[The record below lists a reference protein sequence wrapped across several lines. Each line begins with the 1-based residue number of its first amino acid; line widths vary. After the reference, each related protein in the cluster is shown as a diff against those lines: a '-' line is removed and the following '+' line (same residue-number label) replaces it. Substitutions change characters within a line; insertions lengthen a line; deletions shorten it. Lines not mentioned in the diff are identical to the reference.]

1 MPSLPQRL
9 LMLSCRPLSSIPT
22 PAQWE
27 GMVNER
33 INKLNNVL
41 NSMKYDAPPSLYSGF
56 SPHSAYGA
64 EEDVDYEDFYT
75 KRFGR
80 VGGNLTYPA
89 VVKRN
94 IEKFHSANL
103 RTAKSKSDVKEAI
116 LGTLIVNI
124 YTVTAQFLHCIKRNR
139 AARTNEDC
147 ILFQLY
153 RAVHLAAADEFG
165 RLFGVPAHLIDS
177 HLRDKAITMTD
188 HGYHIDQDLEAD
200 KETLIY
206 LTDEKALAYRLEIDN
221 GKFWL
226 RNLGAGPD
234 EFKLADCTDTKYREA
249 SNTAYDPSAHGPVV
263 PNGHGVFGYA
273 MGVNR
278 KIYAKDHVADDTNK
292 EYRFH
297 SAYLSGNEVLCTG
310 CLTIVDGELTY
321 IDNSSGHY
329 APSIQQLKLAV
340 EALVALGINADRVTV
355 GCLNPKTYE
364 IATAP
369 AAKFLKDW
377 ELHLG
382 DNNSPQRYHAT
393 ARRIREALAKYEKRA
408 KGIFSRPSQTS
419 LNALYNLKGIQDDER
434 LVRAARYLV
443 GELGEGRKNFQKP
456 IFGKEYS
463 GMHANK
469 ASPLRRGK
477 LKSLLETAL
486 KDFKVKREG
495 VG

>member
-1 MPSLPQRL
+1 MLTTSPIFKIFVTMPSLPQRL

-33 INKLNNVL
+33 INKLSNWR
-41 NSMKYDAPPSLYSGF
+41 YDATPTGF
-56 SPHSAYGA
+56 HLHSPYGA
-64 EEDVDYEDFYT
+64 EEDVGYEDFKE

-147 ILFQLY
+147 VLFQLY

-177 HLRDKAITMTD
+177 HLRDKAILMTD
-188 HGYHIDQDLEAD
+188 HGYHLDQEIEAD
-200 KETLIY
+200 GESNLVY
-206 LTDEKALAYRLEIDN
+206 LTDEKALAYRLEIDS

-226 RNLGAGPD
+226 RNLGAGLD
-234 EFKLADCTDTKYREA
+234 EFKLADCTDTKY
-249 SNTAYDPSAHGPVV
+249 
-263 PNGHGVFGYA
+263 
-273 MGVNR
+273 
-278 KIYAKDHVADDTNK
+278 AKDHVADDTEK
-292 EYRFH
+292 KYSFH

-329 APSIQQLKLAV
+329 APSIQQLKLAI
-340 EALVALGINADRVTV
+340 ESLVALGINVNRVTV
-355 GCLNPKTYE
+355 GCINPKTGE
-364 IATAP
+364 IVTAP

-377 ELHLG
+377 ELYLG
-382 DNNSPQRYHAT
+382 DNNSEQRYHAT
-393 ARRIREALAKYEKRA
+393 ARQIREALAKYEKRA

-443 GELGEGRKNFQKP
+443 GEIGGGRNNFEKP

-477 LKSLLETAL
+477 LKSLLEKAL
-486 KDFKVKREG
+486 KDFKVARE
-495 VG
+495 

>member
-33 INKLNNVL
+33 INKLNN
-41 NSMKYDAPPSLYSGF
+41 MKYDAPPRLH
-56 SPHSAYGA
+56 SPYGA
-64 EEDVDYEDFYT
+64 DEDVDYEDFYT

-147 ILFQLY
+147 VLFQLY

-177 HLRDKAITMTD
+177 HLRDKAILMTD
-188 HGYHIDQDLEAD
+188 HGYHLDREIEAD
-200 KETLIY
+200 KESNLVY
-206 LTDEKALAYRLEIDN
+206 LTDEEALAYRLEIDN

-249 SNTAYDPSAHGPVV
+249 SNTAYQPLAHGPVV

-278 KIYAKDHVADDTNK
+278 KIYAKDHVADDTK
-292 EYRFH
+292 KKYSFH

-310 CLTIVDGELTY
+310 CLTIVEGELTY

-340 EALVALGINADRVTV
+340 ESLVALGINADRVTV
-355 GCLNPKTYE
+355 GCINPNTGQ

-369 AAKFLKDW
+369 AANFLKDW

-382 DNNSPQRYHAT
+382 DNNSQQRYHAT

-408 KGIFSRPSQTS
+408 KGVFSRPSQTS

-443 GELGEGRKNFQKP
+443 GETAWRNNVEKP

-486 KDFKVKREG
+486 KDFKVARE
-495 VG
+495 